1 MLNKAL
7 EAVED
12 SNETLSSVLK
22 GHINFNKEVD
32 GKKLLKDKEV
42 EDLIHH
48 FSSFPHLINDNFE
61 FPDLL
66 GAAYEYLINY
76 FQTALERKTVN
87 IILRHKS
94 FV

>member
-12 SNETLSSVLK
+12 INETFSSVLK
-22 GHINFNKEVD
+22 GHINFNKEVE

-48 FSSFPHLINDNFE
+48 FSSFPHFINDNFE
-61 FPDLL
+61 FSDLL
-66 GAAYEYLINY
+66 GAAHEYLIK
-76 FQTALERKTVN
+76 FFSDSA
-87 IILRHKS
+87 
-94 FV
+94 